1 MPPEPGN
8 WSLLPVAVHVAAVEM
23 KRQAHDGLIEDTHV
37 CVDHSL
43 LHGAAFIDALTG
55 RRDRSSVPGFSR
67 DLKILNMPTLIS
79 LYNGRMFDYDML
91 ALIRKSTKYIRK
103 KVASDSFRGAF
114 YSMLMDEKTLLSSVM
129 DIYCRE
135 KSGDFQLMGV
145 YDELSV
151 MNRNGEYRSH
161 ILKTMD
167 GKTYMLSDDGFVSVN

>member
-8 WSLLPVAVHVAAVEM
+8 WSLLPAAVHVAAVEM
-23 KRQAHDGLIEDTHV
+23 KRQARDGLIENTHV
-37 CVDHSL
+37 CVDHRH

-55 RRDRSSVPGFSR
+55 RRERSSVPGVSR

-79 LYNGRMFDYDML
+79 LYNGHMFDYDML
-91 ALIRKSTKYIRK
+91 ALIRNSTKYIRK
-103 KVASDSFRGAF
+103 KVASDSFRAF

-151 MNRNGEYRSH
+151 MNQNGEYKSH

-167 GKTYMLSDDGFVSVN
+167 GNTYTLSDDGFVSVN